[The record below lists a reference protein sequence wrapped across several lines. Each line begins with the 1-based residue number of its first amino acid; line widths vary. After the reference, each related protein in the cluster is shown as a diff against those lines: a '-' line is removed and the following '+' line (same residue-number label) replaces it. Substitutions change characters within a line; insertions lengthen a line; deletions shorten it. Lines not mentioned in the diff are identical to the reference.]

1 MTPTA
6 SDVEKVVIEVVGGT
20 TTIEIAQNK
29 AQRLS
34 GIADVKKTQQQS
46 QNATAPR
53 AIPTTIAKLSCML
66 YIPDVSV
73 SPDVSVGMA
82 LHMIRELLSRRCRR
96 S

>member
-1 MTPTA
+1 MQLYKP
-6 SDVEKVVIEVVGGT
+6 
-20 TTIEIAQNK
+20 IEIAQNK

-34 GIADVKKTQQQS
+34 GIADVKKTQQPS

-53 AIPTTIAKLSCML
+53 AIPTTIAKLSCMFQTF
-66 YIPDVSV
+66 PSV
-73 SPDVSVGMA
+73 QTFPSAWLA